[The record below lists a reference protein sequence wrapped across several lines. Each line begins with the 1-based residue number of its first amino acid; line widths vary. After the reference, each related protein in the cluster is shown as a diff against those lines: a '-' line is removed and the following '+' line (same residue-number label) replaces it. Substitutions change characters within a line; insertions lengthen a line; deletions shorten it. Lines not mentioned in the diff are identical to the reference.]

1 MTKRPILAALF
12 ALSALPAHALTQE
25 DVLSAR
31 LLSGWQTESGTR
43 MAAVELTLAPGWK
56 TYWRSPGEAGIPP
69 SFDFTGSTNLKSVI
83 FHWPRPSVFDLNGMQ
98 TIGYHDGVVLPM
110 EIRAK
115 DPSAPVTLRLG
126 MDLGVCSDICLP
138 ASLSFDAELGGKG
151 ATDPA
156 IRAAL
161 ADMPRPATSAGL
173 TGIGCAVEPIRDG
186 LRVTAAVDMPE
197 LGPDETVV
205 FETKTQGVWVSEATA
220 SREGSTLTAVSDMV
234 PPEGAPFALD
244 RSGVTVTVIA
254 ENSAVEISGCP
265 AP

>member
-1 MTKRPILAALF
+1 MTKRPFLAALF
-12 ALSALPAHALTQE
+12 ALAGLPAHALTQE

-69 SFDFTGSTNLKSVI
+69 SFDFSGSTNLQSVT
-83 FHWPRPSVFDLNGMQ
+83 FHWPRPSVFDLNGMT

-110 EIRAK
+110 EITPK
-115 DPSAPVTLRLG
+115 DPSAPVTLLMG
-126 MDLGVCSDICLP
+126 MDLGVCSDICMP
-138 ASLSFDAELGGKG
+138 AALRFEADLSGQG
-151 ATDPA
+151 APDTA

-161 ADMPRPATSAGL
+161 ADLPRPAGQAGV
-173 TGIGCAVEPIRDG
+173 TGIGCAVEPIKDG
-186 LRVTAAVDMPE
+186 LRVTAAMDLPE
-197 LGPDETVV
+197 QGHKETVV
-205 FETKTQGVWVSEATA
+205 FETATQGVWVSEASATRKGA
-220 SREGSTLTAVSDMV
+220 TLTAVSDMV

-244 RSGVTVTVIA
+244 RSGVKVTVIA
-254 ENSAVEISGCP
+254 ENSAVEIDGCP